1 MDCKQIE
8 KNIIFYID
16 KEMSSEKNIDFISH
30 LNHCEKCNVLVENI
44 TKTIDSTDIKSN
56 IPDDYYFY
64 TRLKQKMDSKSIP
77 TPFFSKRIL
86 QPIALFSLL
95 IIGGYMGIFIGNQYK
110 SISMTT
116 EDNRTTQIKSYAE
129 ENYLIE
135 MSNENFESL
144 LTSNQ

>member
-8 KNIIFYID
+8 KNIVFFID
-16 KEMSSEKNIDFISH
+16 KELSSEKNIAFISH
-30 LNHCEKCNVLVENI
+30 INHCERCSVLVENI
-44 TKTIDSTDIKSN
+44 SKTIDTKNN
-56 IPDDYYFY
+56 IPEDFYFY

-77 TPFFSKRIL
+77 IPFFSRRIL

-95 IIGGYMGIFIGNQYK
+95 IIGGYMGVFIGNQYK

-129 ENYLIE
+129 ENYLTE
-135 MSNENFESL
+135 LSNENFESL